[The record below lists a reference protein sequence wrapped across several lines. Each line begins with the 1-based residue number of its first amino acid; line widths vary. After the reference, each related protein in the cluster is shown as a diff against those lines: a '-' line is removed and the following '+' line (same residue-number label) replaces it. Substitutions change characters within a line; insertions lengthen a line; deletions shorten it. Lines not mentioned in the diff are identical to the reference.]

1 MMQLIIGVK
10 GERMHKASYIM
21 TWRQGDDNA
30 RRDNLFAVLA
40 WLARY
45 PMFAP
50 IVVEQDSAP
59 RLTGPLPH
67 PDVAHVFAY
76 NAGPFNK
83 SWGLNVGFRASALP
97 WLAFADA
104 DLILGD
110 ALPETLDYL
119 AQGYSAVKPYRRL
132 IDLDEAESARVRS
145 GNFDWIAPRDDDAA
159 PNREAVG
166 EHIVFAGGA
175 FVITR
180 AAFCAIGAW
189 DERFRGWGG
198 EDDAMSYKM
207 ERMRLPGVEL
217 DRRPALHLFH
227 ARPLSATMQQPHY
240 LANRALVDDYRQF
253 EDAQLARFAEVQM
266 QIAGFREKYRP
277 L

>member
-1 MMQLIIGVK
+1 MMQLIIGPD

-21 TWRQGDDNA
+21 TWRQGEDNA
-30 RRDNLFAVLA
+30 RRDNLFAVLE
-40 WLARY
+40 WLSRY

-59 RLTGPLPH
+59 RLSGPLPH
-67 PDVAHVFAY
+67 ADVTHVFAF

-83 SWGLNVGFRASALP
+83 SWGLNVGFRASPLP

-104 DLILGD
+104 DVIAGD
-110 ALPETLDYL
+110 ALPESLGYL
-119 AQGYSAVKPYRRL
+119 AQGYAAVKPYRRL
-132 IDLDEAESARVRS
+132 IDLEETESVRVRS
-145 GNFDWIAPRDDDAA
+145 GDFDWLPPRDDGIA
-159 PNREAVG
+159 PNRETIG

-175 FVITR
+175 FLITR
-180 AAFCAIGAW
+180 AAFAATGAW
-189 DERFRGWGG
+189 DERFLGWGG

-207 ERMRLPGVEL
+207 ERLRLSAVEL

-227 ARPLSATMQQPHY
+227 PRPASATVRQPHY
-240 LANRALVDDYRQF
+240 AANCALLADYRQL
-253 EDAQLARFAEVQM
+253 EDVQLARFAEVQM

-277 L
+277 T

>member
-1 MMQLIIGVK
+1 ML
-10 GERMHKASYIM
+10 KASYIM
-21 TWRQGDDNA
+21 TWRQGGDDA
-30 RRDNLFAVLA
+30 RRDNLLAVLA

-59 RLTGPLPH
+59 RLAGPLPH
-67 PDVAHVFAY
+67 PNVTHVFAY

-110 ALPETLDYL
+110 ALPETLDFL

-132 IDLDEAESARVRS
+132 IDLDETESAAVRA
-145 GNFDWIAPRDDDAA
+145 GDFDALPQRGDAPA
-159 PNREAVG
+159 NRESAG
-166 EHIVFAGGA
+166 EFIVFAGGLFA
-175 FVITR
+175 ITR
-180 AAFCAIGAW
+180 AAFAAVGAW

-198 EDDAMSYKM
+198 EDDAMSYKL
-207 ERMRLPGVEL
+207 ERARTPAIEL

-227 ARPLSATMQQPHY
+227 SRDVSQTTQQPHY
-240 LANRALVDDYRQF
+240 ESNRALLADYRSL

-266 QIAGFREKYRP
+266 QIVGHREKYRP
-277 L
+277 S